1 MKTISKKMFLHNS
14 ERLQITIVISSQ
26 EKPPKSHITIFLG
39 AILFVEE
46 EDEAKQLP
54 GTLSWINHI

>member
-1 MKTISKKMFLHNS
+1 MFLHNS
-14 ERLQITIVISSQ
+14 ERLQITIVISAQ
-26 EKPPKSHITIFLG
+26 EKPPKSHITIFMG